1 MRNARIVL
9 GFPISI
15 LQFRIFKFLIKWKGG
30 TSMVFQHQDNKN
42 HDMDPNLEFKNFP
55 PPEIFSYVES
65 EIIAST
71 VKITWSTLPEIT
83 NQIITVAS
91 ELSSS
96 VVRV

>member
-1 MRNARIVL
+1 
-9 GFPISI
+9 
-15 LQFRIFKFLIKWKGG
+15 
-30 TSMVFQHQDNKN
+30 
-42 HDMDPNLEFKNFP
+42 MDPNLEFKNFP